1 MPSSEKTSL
10 GLNNWKAQ
18 DKPAREDFCGDH
30 TLLDTLLS
38 GHFSDQSLHLTN
50 EERKYLAGSAAG
62 TYEGDGE
69 AEQQILLP
77 FVPKIVIIA
86 QSSAAPISLSGAVT
100 EIHAGLAAPSNGT
113 AGVSLSGQTLS
124 IAQSQSEPP
133 AGGQKIC
140 LNQAGSVYFWAALR

>member
-18 DKPAREDFCGDH
+18 DKPAREDFCGDN

-86 QSSAAPISLSGAVT
+86 
-100 EIHAGLAAPSNGT
+100 
-113 AGVSLSGQTLS
+113 
-124 IAQSQSEPP
+124 
-133 AGGQKIC
+133 
-140 LNQAGSVYFWAALR
+140 